1 MLLCPVEKVA
11 VFAELIV
18 STPSSSTKAHVVIRV
33 MCPELATDWSE
44 QHNISGSPKTK
55 GQTQHPGVTHAA
67 DPLGAT
73 QTLTGKLRSD
83 RFKRPPSAGPNDSW
97 CTATRAG
104 VG

>member
-1 MLLCPVEKVA
+1 MLLCPAREVV

-18 STPSSSTKAHVVIRV
+18 STPSSSTKANV
-33 MCPELATDWSE
+33 
-44 QHNISGSPKTK
+44 SGSPTTK
-55 GQTQHPGVTHAA
+55 GHAQHPGITHAA
-67 DPLGAT
+67 DPLGFT

-83 RFKRPPSAGPNDSW
+83 GFKRPPSAGPKDSW